1 MGVDA
6 AGEIVTGALLGR
18 AVEPRAGESHGDGG
32 HGEGGGLCL
41 NCGTALIGAH
51 CHRCGQPAHL
61 HRSIGAIWHEILHG
75 VVHFEGKLW
84 TTLPLLAWRPGE
96 LTRRYVH
103 GERARFVS
111 PMALFLFSIFTMFAM
126 FQILGISPPSDINLG
141 GKGELAVNLEQG
153 HKRLEKD
160 LAQAQ
165 KNRARVAAGTPEA
178 VEFDKQVAD
187 ARQALDALEKSAAV
201 LKPAISSTEGSIHT
215 GWARLDHGL
224 EKAQKHPELMLYKL
238 QSNSYKFSWLLI
250 PLSLPFMWLMFFWKR
265 SYKMYDHAVF
275 VTYSLAFMSL
285 LFIVL
290 TIAGAIGVSNAWLG
304 LVGTA
309 VPVIHLYRQL
319 RGAYQLRRRTAILRT
334 IFLLACIV
342 VILALF
348 LVLVIGLGL
357 VG

>member
-6 AGEIVTGALLGR
+6 AGEIITGALLGR
-18 AVEPRAGESHGDGG
+18 AVEPHAGENRGDVG
-32 HGEGGGLCL
+32 HGEGGLCL
-41 NCGTALIGAH
+41 NCGTALVGPH
-51 CHRCGQPAHL
+51 CHRCGQSAHI
-61 HRSIGAIWHEILHG
+61 HRSFGAIWHEILHG

-84 TTLPLLAWRPGE
+84 STLPLLAWRPGE

-126 FQILGISPPSDINLG
+126 FQIMGISPPSDINIG
-141 GKGELAVNLEQG
+141 GKGELAVGLEEG

-165 KNRARVAAGTPEA
+165 KNRAKVPDGTKEAAA
-178 VEFDKQVAD
+178 LDKQVAD
-187 ARQALDALEKSAAV
+187 AREALATLEKTESV
-201 LKPAISSTEGSIHT
+201 LKPTLSTSKTSIHT
-215 GWARLDHGL
+215 GWERLDHGL

-265 SYKMYDHAVF
+265 DYKMYDHAVF

-290 TIAGAIGVSNAWLG
+290 TLAGAVGVSNTWLG

-334 IFLLACIV
+334 FFLLMCIV
-342 VILALF
+342 IILTLF